1 MSTSVQE
8 QLQAPQS
15 DRGAAANGNGGAEAV
30 AARSYE
36 PKAPPMDRIS
46 RPSLALERRLL
57 EAFLDLAQCRDLA
70 VRLWDGE
77 EVAAPGATP
86 STRVHVF
93 RRGTLYRILW
103 NPLLEFGDAYA
114 RGDLAIEGDLVSLMT
129 SIFRGIAN
137 PNFARSWRVRLA
149 NWLSKPR
156 KNSLKRSQDNVWR
169 HYDIGDDFYELWL
182 DREMVYTCAYFA
194 NPEATLEEA
203 QTAKLDH
210 VCRKVRLRP
219 GDRVIEAGCG
229 WGSLALHMAK
239 KYGAKVRAFNISK
252 TQLEYARR
260 RARVEGLDSQV
271 EFIDDDYRNIT
282 GECDAFVSVGMLEH
296 VGRENYEALGRV
308 IDRCLTRDGRGLLHS
323 IGQNTPLEVN
333 PWIRKRIFPG
343 AYPPTLREALSVLE
357 PFGFSI
363 LDVENLR
370 LHYARTLRHWL
381 SRFEASTDRVATMYD
396 VEFVRTWRL
405 YLAGS
410 VAGFEVGA
418 LQLFQIVF
426 ARPDLNDLPWTRA
439 HLYESAAPR

>member
-1 MSTSVQE
+1 LQE
-8 QLQAPQS
+8 QRQASQS
-15 DRGAAANGNGGAEAV
+15 DGGGVQGNGGVEAV
-30 AARSYE
+30 SARAYE
-36 PKAPPMDRIS
+36 PQAPPYDPVCS
-46 RPSLALERRLL
+46 PPHSLEKRLVERLL
-57 EAFLDLAQCRDLA
+57 EVAQCWDVG
-70 VRLWDGE
+70 VRLWDGT
-77 EVAAPGATP
+77 VVSAPGATP
-86 STRVHVF
+86 KFCIHVF
-93 RRGTLYRILW
+93 RRRTMYLILG

-114 RGDLAIEGDLVSLMT
+114 RGEIGVEGDLVALLE
-129 SIFRGIAN
+129 SIYRGIAN
-137 PNFARSWRVRLA
+137 PDFGKSWRVRMTHWF
-149 NWLSKPR
+149 NRRR

-210 VCRKVRLRP
+210 VCRKLRLRP
-219 GDRVIEAGCG
+219 GDRVTEAGCG

-239 KYGAKVRAFNISK
+239 KYGARVRAFNISK
-252 TQLEYARR
+252 AQLEYARR

-308 IDRCLTRDGRGLLHS
+308 IDRCLSPNGRGLLHS
-323 IGQNTPLEVN
+323 IGQNTPAEVN

-370 LHYARTLRHWL
+370 LHYAQTLRHWL
-381 SRFEASTDRVATMYD
+381 SRYEASVDQVAAMFD
-396 VEFVRTWRL
+396 EKFVRTWRL
-405 YLAGS
+405 YLSGS
-410 VAGFEVGA
+410 IAGFKVGA

-439 HLYESAAPR
+439 HLYETAAP